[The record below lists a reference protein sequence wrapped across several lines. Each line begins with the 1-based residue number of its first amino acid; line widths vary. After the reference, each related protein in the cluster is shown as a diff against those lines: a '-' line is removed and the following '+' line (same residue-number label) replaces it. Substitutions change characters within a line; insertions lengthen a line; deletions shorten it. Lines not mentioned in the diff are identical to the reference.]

1 VTAVTAAGAHARV
14 FDPSGAPPK
23 KRRAPEKIHRRREP
37 VTVRA
42 TASLVAALALG
53 AVGGLA
59 ELNDQLPPS
68 LYHPAIAYYDS
79 SKHPPQDPV
88 ARLMSDLAADKVQL
102 TFDRD
107 KGYLPSVL
115 RALQV
120 PIESQMA
127 VFSKTSFQEARIE
140 PANPRTIFFNDSVVV
155 AWVRGGFIELAALDP
170 QQGAVFYTLEQHAGE
185 QQAGGQQAGGQ
196 QVGAKPSFTR
206 RDDCLQCHRSD
217 LSLGVP
223 GMILRSFYTLPDG
236 RPKLILGG
244 NATDHR
250 SPFEERWGGWYVTG
264 AMEHGRH
271 MGNAMLSDPEHP
283 ESMISERTL
292 HVNSLEDRFD
302 TNIYLSAHSDLVA
315 LLVFDHQMYMANL
328 ITRVGWEVRCA
339 LYDKMPNRAFAA
351 LLNESA
357 KELVDYLLFIDEAP
371 LPGAVHGTS
380 GFAQKFAAQGPRD
393 SHGRSLRQF
402 DLQTRL
408 LRYPCSYMIYS
419 PAFDGLP
426 APAKSAIYRRMWQ
439 ILSGQIHSNA
449 AEAARYARLSL
460 ASRQSIV
467 EILRETKPDLPGY
480 FQAANINEH
489 SPEPRP

>member
-1 VTAVTAAGAHARV
+1 
-14 FDPSGAPPK
+14 
-23 KRRAPEKIHRRREP
+23 
-37 VTVRA
+37 
-42 TASLVAALALG
+42 
-53 AVGGLA
+53 
-59 ELNDQLPPS
+59 
-68 LYHPAIAYYDS
+68 
-79 SKHPPQDPV
+79 
-88 ARLMSDLAADKVQL
+88 
-102 TFDRD
+102 
-107 KGYLPSVL
+107 
-115 RALQV
+115 
-120 PIESQMA
+120 MA

-140 PANPRTIFFNDSVVV
+140 PANPRTIFFNDSVAV

-170 QQGAVFYTLEQHAGE
+170 QQGAVFYTLEQ
-185 QQAGGQQAGGQ
+185 QSGGQQS
-196 QVGAKPSFTR
+196 GAKPGFVR

-223 GMILRSFYTLPDG
+223 GMTLRSVYTLPDG

-244 NATDHR
+244 YATDHR

-264 AMEHGRH
+264 AMERGRH

-283 ESMISERTL
+283 ESMISAQTL

-302 TNIYLSAHSDLVA
+302 THVYLSAHSDLVA

-351 LLNESA
+351 LLNQSA

-380 GFAQKFAAQGPRD
+380 GFAEKFAAHGPRD

-439 ILSGQIHSNA
+439 ILSGQTHSNA
-449 AEAARYARLSL
+449 AEASRYARLSL
-460 ASRQSIV
+460 ASRQAIV

-480 FQAANINEH
+480 FQSANINEH
-489 SPEPRP
+489 SSEPRP